1 MQFRASETVNG
12 APASPHL
19 KDYLHAALLGGGIT
33 YEFFAGDM
41 GALYDVAQLI
51 ANGGDSV
58 WKQVDQASSLGHDCL
73 IPDQPA
79 YYAQASKG
87 QIVVQVQ
94 ASHEVFQQD
103 TQDYKEAGIATTYLI
118 TNQGAVDVM
127 VNSIE
132 KLGPPIAA
140 VALAPAILT
149 ILGAIKTFVQ
159 TYLAQAY
166 SAAASGATDA
176 EVIGEE
182 AAAEAGEE
190 AAVDG
195 EIVADEIALSLT
207 FSPLA
212 IAGIVI
218 ATIAI
223 VITIILFFLA
233 KTMTCIVKFYNLSDQ
248 SFTLG
253 ICYANNLS
261 LIKAPKTG
269 ILSPVGVPPAPPGVK
284 ALDEVIYR
292 ADYIFQN
299 NVSVEGV
306 EAVFQGYG
314 DNGLGFTFV
323 IDVPAVGG
331 NSLSVDLN
339 PSSDCEALVGMVDTN
354 SRYQQLTM
362 TTDNGHYRLSM
373 ATNQLSGE
381 SQSPLTGESGY
392 YYEYLVL
399 FEQVA

>member
-1 MQFRASETVNG
+1 
-12 APASPHL
+12 
-19 KDYLHAALLGGGIT
+19 LHAALLGGGIT
-33 YEFFAGDM
+33 YEFFAGNM
-41 GALYDVAQLI
+41 GALQDVAQFI

-58 WKQVDQASSLGHDCL
+58 WKKVDEASSLGLDFL
-73 IPDQPA
+73 VPDQPA
-79 YYAQASKG
+79 YYVQASKG

-94 ASHEVFQQD
+94 ASHDVLQQD
-103 TQDYKEAGIATTYLI
+103 TQDYKEAGIATTYLV

-127 VNSIE
+127 INYIE

-140 VALAPAILT
+140 ATLAPTILT
-149 ILGAIKTFVQ
+149 ILGAFKTFVQ
-159 TYLAQAY
+159 TFLTRAY
-166 SAAASGATDA
+166 SAASSGATDA

-182 AAAEAGEE
+182 AAAEAAEE

-212 IAGIVI
+212 IAGIII
-218 ATIAI
+218 ATIAL
-223 VITIILFFLA
+223 VITIILFFLS

-253 ICYANNLS
+253 ICYADNLS
-261 LIKAPKTG
+261 LIKAPRTG
-269 ILSPVGVPPAPPGVK
+269 ILQPVGVPPAPPGVK

-299 NVSVEGV
+299 DTSVEGV

-323 IDVPAVGG
+323 IDVPAAGS
-331 NSLSVDLN
+331 NSLSVGLN
-339 PSSDCEALVGMVDTN
+339 PSSDCETLAETVDAN
-354 SRYQQLTM
+354 GRYQQLTM
-362 TTDNGHYRLSM
+362 TTDNGHYKLSI

-381 SQSPLTGESGY
+381 SQSPLTGENGY